1 MFDMSEMICA
11 LLESEK
17 HAGQIKI
24 IADIIFDGIDSVR
37 GQYWGKALSIYIQMA
52 PIAEVKDKIPALK
65 SRSIISSSEAG
76 RTAIAM
82 SLGEPFL
89 LWSFRQSELFRDS
102 FLLSFFKSVCNA
114 GSYPNKWLSCS
125 KCILGSLML
134 KIEKTAEQNEILQ
147 LSKELS
153 NDVCLD
159 VRRASSSQMDKII
172 KSLNQNQIPGYGFSS
187 FPGKLFDTS
196 GLYSLSVKNSSKKV
210 H

>member
-89 LWSFRQSELFRDS
+89 LWSFII
-102 FLLSFFKSVCNA
+102 V
-114 GSYPNKWLSCS
+114 
-125 KCILGSLML
+125 SL
-134 KIEKTAEQNEILQ
+134 
-147 LSKELS
+147 
-153 NDVCLD
+153 
-159 VRRASSSQMDKII
+159 
-172 KSLNQNQIPGYGFSS
+172 SS
-187 FPGKLFDTS
+187 FVIAFF
-196 GLYSLSVKNSSKKV
+196 SVFF
-210 H
+210 